1 MANYILFSI
10 LAVSIG
16 LNIILGIRLL
26 RRIKALNSIKRAEK
40 LLFQLGDE
48 IIKINNM
55 DEVFDRIL
63 KTAIKII
70 PNADKGSLLVMGD
83 DNKFHFQSVVGYPE
97 ELKELVLERDETYLH
112 KINGYKEAAIIRE
125 PMQFD
130 RKELL
135 EHKASLVEKHTGIIH
150 CTISTPIFI
159 DDKLVAVLNIDSA
172 KDNRYFK
179 KYDINLMN
187 HIKNQL
193 QLCLKNS
200 YMRGELIY
208 RTKYDDL
215 TGIFNR
221 RYFNEKLLEQL
232 QEIKNEHERSYLVE
246 IDLDDFKGIN
256 DCYGHAAG
264 DSALILF
271 SKVLKECLTDK
282 HLYGRMSGDEFVIF
296 FRNISI
302 EEVYKTLDEIEK
314 KLADNSERL
323 RVLFSYGVTSINIT
337 NAGKI
342 NDIYA
347 AADMEMYKNKKMRKL
362 WISCAEDK
370 NNENNIT

>member
-1 MANYILFSI
+1 MASYIFFCI
-10 LAVSIG
+10 LAFSIG

-26 RRIKALNSIKRAEK
+26 RKIRAFNSIKRAEK

-55 DEVFDRIL
+55 DEVFERIL

-83 DNKFHFQSVVGYPE
+83 DNKFHFKSIVGYPE
-97 ELKELVLERDETYLH
+97 ELKEIVLEKDETYLL
-112 KINGYKEAAIIRE
+112 KINGYKGAAIIKE
-125 PMQFD
+125 PIQFD
-130 RKELL
+130 KRELL
-135 EHKASLVEKHTGIIH
+135 REKASLLVDSTGDLH

-159 DDKLVAVLNIDSA
+159 DDKLVAVLNIDSV
-172 KDNRYFK
+172 KDNKYFK
-179 KYDINLMN
+179 KDDINLMN

-200 YMRGELIY
+200 FIREELIY

-246 IDLDDFKGIN
+246 IDLDDFKVIN

-271 SKVLKECLTDK
+271 SNVLKETLTDK

-302 EEVYKTLDEIEK
+302 EEVYETLDVIEK
-314 KLADNSERL
+314 KLDASSEC
-323 RVLFSYGVTSINIT
+323 VKVSFSYGVTSINIT
-337 NAGKI
+337 NASKI

-347 AADMEMYKNKKMRKL
+347 AADMDMYKNKKMRKL
-362 WISCAEDK
+362 WISREIDK
-370 NNENNIT
+370 DYEK

>member
-26 RRIKALNSIKRAEK
+26 RRIKTLNSIKRAEK

-48 IIKINNM
+48 IIRINNM
-55 DEVFDRIL
+55 DEVFGRIL

-83 DNKFHFQSVVGYPE
+83 DNKFRFQSVVGYPE

-200 YMRGELIY
+200 YMREELIY

-232 QEIKNEHERSYLVE
+232 QEIKNEHERSYLAE

-271 SKVLKECLTDK
+271 SKVLKETLTDK

-302 EEVYKTLDEIEK
+302 EEVYRTLDEIEK
-314 KLADNSERL
+314 KLADNSEGL
-323 RVLFSYGVTSINIT
+323 RVLFSYGVTAINIT

-362 WISCAEDK
+362 
-370 NNENNIT
+370 